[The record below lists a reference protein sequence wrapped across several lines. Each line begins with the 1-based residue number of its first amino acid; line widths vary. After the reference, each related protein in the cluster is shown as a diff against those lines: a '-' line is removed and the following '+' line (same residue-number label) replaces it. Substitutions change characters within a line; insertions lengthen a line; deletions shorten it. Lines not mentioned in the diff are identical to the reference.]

1 MNKIN
6 YQKILDK
13 TIKDIENKN
22 IRPSLLVH
30 SCCAPC
36 SSYVLEYLNN
46 YFNITVLYYNPNI
59 FPEDEYLKRK
69 NEQIRFI
76 NEKFSKSDNIN
87 DNPNISVKFM
97 DCDYDN
103 MVYTTSVKGF
113 EKEPEGG
120 KRCEICFKLR
130 LEKTAKLA
138 KENNFDYF
146 VTTLTISPLKNAELL
161 NSIGDEYSKKY
172 DIPYLLSDFKK
183 KEGYKRSIQLSK
195 EYNLYRQNFCGC
207 VYSKAEAEKR
217 LPIIQSSEIIEND

>member
-13 TIKDIENKN
+13 IIKDIENQN
-22 IRPSLLVH
+22 IRPTLLVH

-59 FPEDEYLKRK
+59 FPETEYLKRK
-69 NEQIRFI
+69 SEQIRFI
-76 NEKFSKSDNIN
+76 NEKFSKSNLIN
-87 DNPNISVKFM
+87 DKKNASVKFM

-103 MVYTTSVKGF
+103 NVYNTSVKGF
-113 EKEPEGG
+113 GKEPEGG

-138 KENNFDYF
+138 KENKFDYF

-161 NSIGDEYSKKY
+161 NSIGEEYSKKY

-217 LPIIQSSEIIEND
+217 LS